1 MNSIIKWF
9 SLKTA
14 TIALF
19 AVASL
24 FLISLHVYAA
34 DSIRVYTN
42 CNVEEFEGWVK
53 QAEKAT
59 GIKIEWSGGMS
70 STEEWARIQA
80 EAPNFQADVVWG
92 FMNTHALIGKSR
104 GYFIPYVSKTW
115 ADIPQKFWDAEGY
128 WYGTDYWFAAT
139 CVNTNFMKKK
149 NLPYP
154 KSWVDLTNP
163 VYKGEIVMPNPA
175 TSGTAFLSI
184 SAVMQIFGEKKG
196 WEIFEKLNQ
205 NVAQYTSSGTKPA
218 QMVAEGEYA
227 LGISWDGAIANREM
241 KGYPIKMIIPE
252 EGTAY
257 DLDSVAILKGCKNMS
272 AAKKLID
279 WLGTEEAQAFIG
291 QKRSKVT
298 RPGVQ
303 GRVKFNPNLI
313 KYDAYWA
320 GENQKRIMN
329 EWRTR
334 FPRK

>member
-1 MNSIIKWF
+1 MDLIKKMFSMRTTSI
-9 SLKTA
+9 T
-14 TIALF
+14 LF
-19 AVASL
+19 VIVAVL
-24 FLISLHVYAA
+24 LTLLPVYAA
-34 DSIRVYTN
+34 DSLRVYTN
-42 CNVEEFEGWVK
+42 CNVEEFEGWVG
-53 QAEKAT
+53 QAQKAT
-59 GIKIEWSGGMS
+59 GVKIEWSGGMS

-80 EAPNFQADVVWG
+80 EAPNFQADFVWG

-104 GYFIPYVSKTW
+104 GYFLPYTSPTW
-115 ADIPQKFWDAEGY
+115 ADIPEKFRDPEGY
-128 WYGTDYWFAAT
+128 WYGFNYWFAAM
-139 CVNTNFMKKK
+139 CVNEKFMKKK
-149 NLPYP
+149 KFPYP
-154 KSWVDLTNP
+154 KSWTDLTNP

-184 SAVMQIFGEKKG
+184 SAVMQIFGEEKG
-196 WEIFEKLNQ
+196 WEMFEKLNQ
-205 NVAQYTSSGTKPA
+205 NVAQYTSSGTKPS

-241 KGYPIKMIIPE
+241 KGYPIKMVIPE

-257 DLDSVAILKGCKNMS
+257 SLDSVAILKGCKNMA

-279 WLGTEEAQAFIG
+279 WLGTAEAQAFIG
-291 QKRSKVT
+291 EKRSKVT
-298 RPGVQ
+298 RPGVE
-303 GRVKFNPNLI
+303 GRVKLDPKLI